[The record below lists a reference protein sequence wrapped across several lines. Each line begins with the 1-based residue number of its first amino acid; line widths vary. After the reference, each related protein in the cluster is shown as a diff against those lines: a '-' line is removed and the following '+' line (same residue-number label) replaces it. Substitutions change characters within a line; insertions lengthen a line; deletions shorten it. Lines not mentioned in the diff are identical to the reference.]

1 MMLSKLPIF
10 VVATLAASA
19 LATAV
24 NSRDVVVSACST
36 SLRCC
41 SYLTNIPGLIQ
52 FTHTRHHDDDFVLQ
66 VRIKRKL
73 MGATHY
79 WFMRSWASTFLLE
92 PWSGLIALYAL
103 QIGMAICHWVNLM
116 CDTYL
121 LASSKPA
128 LCCSRV
134 ATGMLLYFVSLNQ
147 FTKAKFPFQIVLSL
161 LAATW

>member
-1 MMLSKLPIF
+1 MMLSKLSIF

-36 SLRCC
+36 GLRCC

-52 FTHTRHHDDDFVLQ
+52 FTHTRHDDFVLQ

-79 WFMRSWASTFLLE
+79 WFMRSWASTFLLD
-92 PWSGLIALYAL
+92 PRSGLIALYAL
-103 QIGMAICHWVNLM
+103 QIGMAICHLSESYVR
-116 CDTYL
+116 YL
-121 LASSKPA
+121 
-128 LCCSRV
+128 
-134 ATGMLLYFVSLNQ
+134 FVGL
-147 FTKAKFPFQIVLSL
+147 
-161 LAATW
+161 